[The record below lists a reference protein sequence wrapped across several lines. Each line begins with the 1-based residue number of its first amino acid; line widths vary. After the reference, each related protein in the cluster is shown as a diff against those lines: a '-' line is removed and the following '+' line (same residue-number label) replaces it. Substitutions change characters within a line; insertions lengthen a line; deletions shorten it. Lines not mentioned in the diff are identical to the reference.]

1 MEDYVYVIEYLDSKG
16 FKRVM
21 ANYDADSTE
30 ECKKAFRKIEPRSS
44 IKKIKRMTT
53 YDYKHMI

>member
-1 MEDYVYVIEYLDSKG
+1 MEKYVYVIEYLDSKG
-16 FKRVM
+16 FKRIM

-30 ECKKAFRKIEPRSS
+30 ECKKAFQKIEPKAS
-44 IKKIKRMTT
+44 IKKIKLMSE